1 MKSVPGE
8 ISNGKFQIFH
18 LYSTQSAYFS
28 SQDLEEYSPLSEAVA
43 LLARSGEVG
52 PLEDGDLGR
61 EHEQWLTSHTGGA
74 PVAVTDWPRAI
85 KPFYMRS
92 AASDPSLVAGV
103 DLLVP
108 GVGELAGGS
117 LRYNVCL

>member
-1 MKSVPGE
+1 M
-8 ISNGKFQIFH
+8 
-18 LYSTQSAYFS
+18 
-28 SQDLEEYSPLSEAVA
+28 EEYSPLSEAVA

-117 LRYNVCL
+117 LRYNECL